1 MTANPTVAMLLA
13 EGVQQLKSSA
23 AGGEPGANPE
33 LDAQLLLAHA
43 LGIERTRLKSHPE
56 ACAEPGQAEQFRDLL
71 GRRAGGVP
79 LAYLT
84 GWREFWSLRLSVS
97 PAVLVPRPET
107 ELLVERALALHP
119 GHTARVADLG
129 TGCGALALALA
140 SERPRW
146 RIVATDVSA
155 PALELARANADRLG
169 LAIDWRHGSWFEP
182 LAGQRFDL
190 ILSNPPY
197 VAADDAVMASGPLSH
212 EPRAALSPGAD
223 ARECLRILARGAP
236 QYLSRGGWLLLEH
249 GASQAAQVRNELV
262 LARFAHVRSHRD
274 LAGHERMTE
283 GHYDQI

>member
-1 MTANPTVAMLLA
+1 MTVNSTVAMLLA

-23 AGGEPGANPE
+23 AGAEPGANPE

-43 LGIERTRLKSHPE
+43 LGIERSRLKSHPE
-56 ACAEPGQAEQFRDLL
+56 ALADAAQARQFRDLL
-71 GRRAGGVP
+71 ERRAGGVP

-107 ELLVERALALHP
+107 ELLVERALAVQP

-140 SERPRW
+140 RERPGW

-169 LAIDWRHGSWFEP
+169 LTIDWRHGSWFEP
-182 LAGQRFDL
+182 LAGERFDM

-197 VAADDAVMASGPLSH
+197 VAADDAVMTCGPLSH
-212 EPRAALSPGAD
+212 EPRGALSPGAD
-223 ARECLRILARGAP
+223 ALECLRILAQGAP
-236 QYLSRGGWLLLEH
+236 HYLSRGGWLLLEH
-249 GASQAAQVRNELV
+249 GATQAAQVRNELV